1 MYAIM
6 CLLYFRGDK
15 MQISRL
21 FQIVYILLDRKTIT
35 AKELADRFEV
45 SVRTIYRDI
54 NTLGTAGIP
63 IYTSQGRG
71 GGISILDDYVLNK
84 SLLSDDEQKEI
95 LIGLQSL
102 KATNYPDIKILDKKL
117 GALFSKNKQSWIEV
131 DFSHWGGGNEEKDKF
146 QILKNS
152 VLNKNTV
159 EFSYSNANGEQTIRQ
174 IEPLKLIFK
183 NKFWY
188 VCGFCLLKNQFRIF
202 KISRISNL
210 NSTEIFFD
218 RDLPDDLDLIKE
230 KSVGYKASNIVLKFS
245 NHISYRVYDEFN
257 INNIEKDA
265 DGNLIVSLSYPE
277 DEWLYGYI
285 LSFGFY
291 VEVIEP
297 QGLRGIISD
306 KISKMSNI
314 YN

>member
-1 MYAIM
+1 
-6 CLLYFRGDK
+6 

-102 KATNYPDIKILDKKL
+102 KATNYPDIKTLDKKL

-159 EFSYSNANGEQTIRQ
+159 EFSYSNANGDQTIRQ

-183 NKFWY
+183 NKYWY

-210 NSTEIFFD
+210 NSTKIFFD

>member
-1 MYAIM
+1 
-6 CLLYFRGDK
+6 

-102 KATNYPDIKILDKKL
+102 KATNYPDIKTLDKKL
-117 GALFSKNKQSWIEV
+117 GALFSKNKQSWIEI
-131 DFSHWGGGNEEKDKF
+131 DFSYWGGGNDEKDKF

-159 EFSYSNANGEQTIRQ
+159 EFSYSNANGDQTIRQ

-183 NKFWY
+183 NKYWY

-210 NSTEIFFD
+210 NYTEIFFD

-285 LSFGFY
+285 LSFGLY

-297 QGLRGIISD
+297 QGLRDVISD

>member
-1 MYAIM
+1 M

-102 KATNYPDIKILDKKL
+102 KATNYPDIKTLDKKL

-159 EFSYSNANGEQTIRQ
+159 EFSYSNANGDQTIRQ

-183 NKFWY
+183 NKYWY

>member
-1 MYAIM
+1 
-6 CLLYFRGDK
+6 

-102 KATNYPDIKILDKKL
+102 KATNYPDIKTLDKKL
-117 GALFSKNKQSWIEV
+117 WALFSKNKQSWIEI
-131 DFSHWGGGNEEKDKF
+131 DFSYWGGGNDEKDKF

-159 EFSYSNANGEQTIRQ
+159 EFSYSNANGDQTIRQ

-183 NKFWY
+183 NKYWY

-210 NSTEIFFD
+210 NYTEIFFD

>member
-6 CLLYFRGDK
+6 CLLYLRGDK

-102 KATNYPDIKILDKKL
+102 KAANYPDIKTLDKKL

-131 DFSHWGGGNEEKDKF
+131 DFSHWGSGNEEKDKF

-159 EFSYSNANGEQTIRQ
+159 KFSYSNSNGEQTTRQ

-183 NKFWY
+183 NKSWY
-188 VCGFCLLKNQFRIF
+188 VSGFCLLKNQFRIF
-202 KISRISNL
+202 KISRISDL

-218 RDLPDDLDLIKE
+218 RDLPDDLDLIIE

-257 INNIEKDA
+257 INDIEIDA

-297 QGLRGIISD
+297 QGLRDVISY
-306 KISKMSNI
+306 KISKMMNI

>member
-102 KATNYPDIKILDKKL
+102 KATNYPDIKTLDKKL
-117 GALFSKNKQSWIEV
+117 WALFSKNKQSWIEI
-131 DFSHWGGGNEEKDKF
+131 DFSYWGGGNDEKDKF

-159 EFSYSNANGEQTIRQ
+159 EFSYSNANGDQTIRQ

-183 NKFWY
+183 NKYWY

-210 NSTEIFFD
+210 NYTEIFFD

>member
-1 MYAIM
+1 
-6 CLLYFRGDK
+6 

-102 KATNYPDIKILDKKL
+102 KAANYPDIKILDKKL

-131 DFSHWGGGNEEKDKF
+131 DFSHWGSGNEEKDKF

-159 EFSYSNANGEQTIRQ
+159 EFSYSNSNGEQTTRQ

-183 NKFWY
+183 NKSWY
-188 VCGFCLLKNQFRIF
+188 VSGFCLLKNQFRIF

-218 RDLPDDLDLIKE
+218 RDLPDDLVLIKE
-230 KSVGYKASNIVLKFS
+230 KTVGYKASNIVLKFS

-257 INNIEKDA
+257 INDIEIDA

-297 QGLRGIISD
+297 QGLRDVISN
-306 KISKMSNI
+306 KISKMMNI

>member
-1 MYAIM
+1 M
-6 CLLYFRGDK
+6 CLLYLRGDK

-102 KATNYPDIKILDKKL
+102 KAANYPDIKILDKKL

-131 DFSHWGGGNEEKDKF
+131 DFSHWGSGNEEKDKF

-159 EFSYSNANGEQTIRQ
+159 EFSYSNSNGEQTTRQ

-183 NKFWY
+183 NKSWY
-188 VCGFCLLKNQFRIF
+188 V
-202 KISRISNL
+202 
-210 NSTEIFFD
+210 
-218 RDLPDDLDLIKE
+218 
-230 KSVGYKASNIVLKFS
+230 
-245 NHISYRVYDEFN
+245 
-257 INNIEKDA
+257 
-265 DGNLIVSLSYPE
+265 
-277 DEWLYGYI
+277 
-285 LSFGFY
+285 
-291 VEVIEP
+291 
-297 QGLRGIISD
+297 SD
-306 KISKMSNI
+306 FA
-314 YN
+314 Y

>member
-1 MYAIM
+1 
-6 CLLYFRGDK
+6 

-102 KATNYPDIKILDKKL
+102 KATNYPDIKTLDKKL
-117 GALFSKNKQSWIEV
+117 GALFSKNKQSWIEI
-131 DFSHWGGGNEEKDKF
+131 DFSYWGGGNDEKDKF

-159 EFSYSNANGEQTIRQ
+159 EFSYSNANGDQTIRQ

-183 NKFWY
+183 NKYWY

-210 NSTEIFFD
+210 NYTEIFFD

>member
-6 CLLYFRGDK
+6 CLLYLRGDK

-71 GGISILDDYVLNK
+71 GGISVLDDYVLNK

-102 KATNYPDIKILDKKL
+102 KAANYPDIKTLDKKL

-131 DFSHWGGGNEEKDKF
+131 DFSHWGSGNEEKDKF

-159 EFSYSNANGEQTIRQ
+159 KFSYSNSNGEQTTRQ

-183 NKFWY
+183 NKSWY
-188 VCGFCLLKNQFRIF
+188 VSGFCLLKNQFRIF

-210 NSTEIFFD
+210 NSTEISFD

-257 INNIEKDA
+257 INDIEIDA

-297 QGLRGIISD
+297 QGLRDVISY
-306 KISKMSNI
+306 KISKMMNI

>member
-1 MYAIM
+1 M
-6 CLLYFRGDK
+6 
-15 MQISRL
+15 
-21 FQIVYILLDRKTIT
+21 
-35 AKELADRFEV
+35 
-45 SVRTIYRDI
+45 
-54 NTLGTAGIP
+54 
-63 IYTSQGRG
+63 
-71 GGISILDDYVLNK
+71 
-84 SLLSDDEQKEI
+84 
-95 LIGLQSL
+95 
-102 KATNYPDIKILDKKL
+102 
-117 GALFSKNKQSWIEV
+117 FSKNKQSWIEV

-159 EFSYSNANGEQTIRQ
+159 EFSYSNANGDQTIRQ

-183 NKFWY
+183 NKYWY